1 MTTKVIRIGD
11 ALLKANLVTREQMEM
26 ALQKQVVTNER
37 LGELLLRLGVVSEYD
52 LASLLAKQKGV
63 EYGDVS
69 TIGKPDKDVLS
80 LFNQEFCINRG
91 FLPIRREGDVLVV
104 VIGNADAVE
113 VEQAVTRRIGL
124 PCLILQGEFSKVL
137 QAIRHNFY
145 FNDNPVDALFAK
157 EIKRLEK
164 DSDEVLAPDTLIN
177 HLLHFAVR
185 ERASDIHVQPEQ
197 KSIHLS
203 FRIDGVMIPMIALS
217 HQLRRLIAAIKM
229 RSGMDI
235 SDNLRPQD
243 GSFSVKII
251 DTNYDIRVSTLI
263 TEYGE
268 NVVMRL
274 LSSGE
279 QVLGLNQLDFYPQ
292 DVARLERMFD
302 NPHGILLMTG
312 PTGSGKSTTLHAGV
326 RTKKMTGKNI
336 LTVEDPIE
344 YKLPIICQTEVNRK
358 AGYTFASAIRQFL
371 RHDPDVMLVGEIRDA
386 ETASAAI
393 TASETGHLVL
403 STLHVNN
410 VLGVIPR
417 FQSLNIPAQMV
428 ADTLIGVVNQRLSR
442 RICTHCRESYTPTE
456 HELKYFPD
464 ENVTELFRGKGCD
477 SCRNTGYL
485 GRIPIYEI
493 LEINSVLAELI
504 AEGAPRSQ
512 IYQAMKDSDY
522 EPIETIALRRV
533 RDGVITINEAE
544 RLLGNSLKGSVK

>member
-1 MTTKVIRIGD
+1 
-11 ALLKANLVTREQMEM
+11 MEM

-37 LGELLLRLGVVSEYD
+37 LGELLLRLGVLSEYD
-52 LASLLAKQKGV
+52 LAILLAKQKGV
-63 EYGDVS
+63 EYADMSSLGA
-69 TIGKPDKDVLS
+69 PEADVLAM
-80 LFNQEFCINRG
+80 FNQEFCIHRA
-91 FLPIRREGDVLVV
+91 FLPLKREGSSLIVV
-104 VIGNADAVE
+104 VGNADAVE
-113 VEQAVTRRIGL
+113 VEQAVTRRVGL
-124 PCLILQGEFSKVL
+124 PCIILQGEFSKVL
-137 QAIRHNFY
+137 QSIRHNYY
-145 FNDNPVDALFAK
+145 FIDNPVDSLFAK

-164 DSDEVLAPDTLIN
+164 DHDEVLAPDALIN
-177 HLLHFAVR
+177 HLLHYAVR
-185 ERASDIHVQPEQ
+185 ERASDIHVQPEE

-203 FRIDGVMIPMIALS
+203 FRIDGVMSPLFALS
-217 HQLRRLIAAIKM
+217 HQLRRLITAIKM

-251 DTNYDIRVSTLI
+251 DTYYDIRVSTLI

-274 LSSGE
+274 LPSGE
-279 QVLGLNQLDFYPQ
+279 QVLGLNQLDFYPE
-292 DVARLERMFD
+292 DVLHLEELFD

-326 RTKKMTGKNI
+326 RTKGMAGKNI

-371 RHDPDVMLVGEIRDA
+371 RHDPDVMLVGEIRDP

-393 TASETGHLVL
+393 TAAETGHLVL

-417 FQSLNIPAQMV
+417 FQSLNIPPQMV
-428 ADTLIGVVNQRLSR
+428 ADSLIGVVNQRLCR
-442 RICTHCRESYTPTE
+442 KICPHCRESHAPTE
-456 HELKYFPD
+456 HELQYFAD
-464 ENVTELFRGKGCD
+464 ENISELFSGRGCEA
-477 SCRNTGYL
+477 CRHTGYL

-493 LEINSVLAELI
+493 LEVDAALAELI
-504 AEGAPRSQ
+504 ASGAIRSK
-512 IYQAMKDSDY
+512 ITEAMN
-522 EPIETIALRRV
+522 EAGFVPIEKIALRRV
-533 RDGVITINEAE
+533 RDGVITIQEAE
-544 RLLGNSLKGSVK
+544 RLLGNGLKGRAK